1 MMKKAKP
8 KKSKI
13 PPRDTLTEQQVLF
26 TLLVLYRLLD
36 VVLLDVASQPAPYTV
51 NSPSF
56 GVADRVCVCVCVC
69 V

>member
-26 TLLVLYRLLD
+26 TLLVPYCLHD
-36 VVLLDVASQPAPYTV
+36 VVLLDVASQPAPYRQL
-51 NSPSF
+51 SEF
-56 GVADRVCVCVCVC
+56 LCC
-69 V
+69 